1 MHVDDMVRNMHGF
14 FSSNSTLLKI
24 YKNNKYGEKGGE
36 KYKIVI
42 VLYFIL
48 LPSKP

>member
-1 MHVDDMVRNMHGF
+1 MHADDMVRNMHGF

-36 KYKIVI
+36 KIQNSDCVI
-42 VLYFIL
+42 FHSPAI
-48 LPSKP
+48 